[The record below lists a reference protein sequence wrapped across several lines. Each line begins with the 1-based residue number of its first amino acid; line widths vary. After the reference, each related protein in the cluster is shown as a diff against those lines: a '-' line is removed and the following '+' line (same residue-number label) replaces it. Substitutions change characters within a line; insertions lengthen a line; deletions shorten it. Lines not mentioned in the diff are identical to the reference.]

1 MSRFGFPELT
11 VTVVIV
17 AMIVAVA
24 FPAGR
29 ICRRA
34 GYPSAL
40 GILAVV
46 PLANVILLWFIAFAE
61 WPARTRST

>member
-1 MSRFGFPELT
+1 MSRFGLPELT
-11 VTVVIV
+11 VTLVLV
-17 AMIVAVA
+17 AMILAVA

-29 ICRRA
+29 ICRRV
-34 GYPSAL
+34 GYPAAL

-46 PLANVILLWFIAFAE
+46 PLANLILLWFIAFAE